1 MAASAHYGIPGQAD
15 VFYVDQTGTVVAFW
29 AVDGAWNGP
38 AALTVARIAPPGAT
52 LAMTQHQGID
62 NQTDVFFVDQT
73 GSIAELWV
81 VGDGPWNGPERLTGP
96 SLANPNARLTANS
109 RYGVA
114 GETNVVFIDRSGRAN
129 VLSASGTQPWQG
141 PTVVGC

>member
-1 MAASAHYGIPGQAD
+1 MAASAHYGIPGQTD

-52 LAMTQHQGID
+52 FAMTQHQGID

-96 SLANPNARLTANS
+96 SLANPNARLTATPW
-109 RYGVA
+109 YGVA